1 MNPIQPKTRRWLWTG
16 FALGLLGLILNG
28 IDWWHGSL
36 SFALPK
42 IADQLGVLMLVG
54 ALLLTRL
61 SSTLRAWLV
70 MLALVLIV
78 PSTTLMVWRALS

>member
-1 MNPIQPKTRRWLWTG
+1 MNPIQLKTRRWLWTG

-42 IADQLGVLMLVG
+42 LADQLGMLVLVG

-61 SSTLRAWLV
+61 SPTLRTGLV

-78 PSTTLMVWRALS
+78 PSTTLIVWRALS